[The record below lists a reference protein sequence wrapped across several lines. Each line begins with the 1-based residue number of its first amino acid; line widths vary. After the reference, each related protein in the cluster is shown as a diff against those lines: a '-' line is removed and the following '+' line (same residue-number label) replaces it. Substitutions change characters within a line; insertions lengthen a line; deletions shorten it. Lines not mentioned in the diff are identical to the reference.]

1 MHKILITGASGF
13 IGSFMVERALA
24 EGMEVWAAVR
34 PTSSRRYLQD
44 GRINFIELDLA
55 DSTHLHQQLD
65 EHLQAQ
71 NGRSFDYIIH
81 AAGATK
87 CRRAEDFF
95 SINAESTERLATCL
109 LATGALTETGR
120 LVFISSLSVMGPI
133 HEKDYKPI
141 CEADLAR
148 PNTAYGASKLQA
160 EALLA
165 DIKGLNYVVLRP
177 TGVYGPRERDYA
189 MMADSIRRHIDFA
202 VGYKPQVITFI
213 YVADLVEAAFL
224 ALTHGKSG
232 RQYFL
237 TDGKE
242 YTSRT

>member
-65 EHLQAQ
+65 NHLQAQ
-71 NGRSFDYIIH
+71 NGRSFDYVIH

-87 CRRAEDFF
+87 CRCAEDFF
-95 SINAESTERLATCL
+95 SINAEGTERLATCL
-109 LATGALTETGR
+109 LATGALTEAGR

-141 CEADLAR
+141 CETDLAR
-148 PNTAYGASKLQA
+148 PNTAY
-160 EALLA
+160 
-165 DIKGLNYVVLRP
+165 
-177 TGVYGPRERDYA
+177 
-189 MMADSIRRHIDFA
+189 
-202 VGYKPQVITFI
+202 
-213 YVADLVEAAFL
+213 
-224 ALTHGKSG
+224 
-232 RQYFL
+232 
-237 TDGKE
+237 
-242 YTSRT
+242 